1 MTTSGDGQ
9 VPRFASERH
18 AREDRVAWWSGMAVS
33 LLFHILVFVL
43 WRGAVPFTPE
53 QVEGARPATPVGGGG
68 ALQATN
74 AVLPAVREIPPPP
87 RPVMAIENPVVE
99 IVEVQASIPGPDL
112 TPAVQVASLPGIG
125 GGAGEGDGGEGTGS
139 EDFVAPVPRSI
150 LPHWDPPSS
159 VRGLEV
165 TVRVHV
171 DASGKPTGE
180 VQLDPPTPD
189 RRFNREI
196 EDRVRRMEYRPASR
210 NGQPVEGWAEITFI
224 F

>member
-1 MTTSGDGQ
+1 
-9 VPRFASERH
+9 
-18 AREDRVAWWSGMAVS
+18 MAAS
-33 LLFHILVFVL
+33 LLLHILLFAL
-43 WRGAVPFTPE
+43 WRGVVPFTPE
-53 QVEGARPATPVGGGG
+53 QLEGARPAAPVGGGG
-68 ALQATN
+68 ALRAMN
-74 AVLPAVREIPPPP
+74 AVLPAVRDIPPPP
-87 RPVMAIENPVVE
+87 RPVVSVETPVVE
-99 IVEVQASIPGPDL
+99 IIDVEASMPGPDL
-112 TPAVQVASLPGIG
+112 TPAVQVASFPGIG
-125 GGAGEGDGGEGTGS
+125 GGRGEGDGGEGSGS
-139 EDFVAPVPRSI
+139 EDFVAPVPRSV

-189 RRFNREI
+189 RRFNREL
-196 EDRVRRMEYRPASR
+196 EDRVRRMEYRPATR